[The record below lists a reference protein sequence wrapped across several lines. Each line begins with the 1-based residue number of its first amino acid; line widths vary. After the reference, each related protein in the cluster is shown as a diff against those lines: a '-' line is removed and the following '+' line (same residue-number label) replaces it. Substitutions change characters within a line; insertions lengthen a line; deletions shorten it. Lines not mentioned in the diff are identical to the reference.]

1 MVARPGSSFEA
12 AAAADPTP
20 EPYPDAHKEIPYKPI
35 DMRVPGGPDALVHPC
50 GAFNPEPPF
59 MGVSPLSFTVARP
72 NGNPL
77 CNGAYGDPSVWQHD
91 GHTYVASAY
100 FSSVGA
106 FHIWNVDDPYNPQY
120 LTTQY
125 ITGGGSTLTSF
136 AFKQGNTRYL
146 SVSTRGSNCGWHV
159 YDVTNPASPVFVTRE
174 VGTDWC
180 IVHEHFVSTD
190 ANGDADYAW
199 LAMSGESGSGDKM
212 VVLDL
217 ANIQDPVQ
225 TGKYERPDRASF
237 IHDITVIGNRVF
249 SSHWLGGLIIH
260 DKMTLAHNIDP
271 LPLNPVDSIRPAGFQ
286 VHHSWTTTDGNFVF
300 IEDEFLNG
308 SNQEKVK
315 YYNITDINNPV
326 YVGGIIGNG
335 IASTAQAHN
344 LKVLNLAPGIDQLF
358 VAWYRAGSRGY
369 LVNTQT
375 PGQITVTENIR
386 HEYRTSAG
394 SGFGGA
400 WGMDY
405 FPCTLRGQQYTC
417 VVTADYERHGII
429 IDALGEHD
437 RLDPYE
443 PDVPVVTNTAVSGC
457 EVTITGTAR
466 DYYSGI
472 AAVEGSVNGGPWL
485 PATGTDNWT
494 FTFTASGNGQQSVVI
509 RARDNGDPANT
520 RSTSPINVD
529 VTTCGS
535 GGTATVPVPTVTSIL
550 PSATIVP
557 ATMTRM
563 PSSTVV
569 VPTVTLPAASAT
581 SVPATGTSVAATAT
595 AGGATSTAPAA
606 TSTVMMPTATACT
619 ITFTDVPPTNTFYAA
634 IRCLACRG
642 VISGYADGTFRPNA
656 PATRGQIAKI
666 VSNAAGFNDPATGQR
681 YEDVQ
686 STNTFYEWIERLS
699 SRSIIG
705 GYPCGQR
712 PTEPCNPPENRP
724 YFRPFENAT
733 RGQVSKIVS
742 NAAGFTEPMTGQF
755 YADVEE
761 SNPFYVEI
769 MRLTTR
775 GAMSGY
781 QCGGPGEPC
790 DPQNRPYFRWGSN
803 ITRGQ
808 LAQII
813 QRIFYPNC
821 QTP

>member
-50 GAFNPEPPF
+50 GQFNPEPPF

-91 GHTYVASAY
+91 GHTYIASAY

-120 LTTQY
+120 LNTTY

-136 AFKQGNTRYL
+136 AFKQGNTQYL

-159 YDVTNPASPVFVTRE
+159 YDVTNPASPVFVTRKI
-174 VGTDWC
+174 GGDWC
-180 IVHEHFVSTD
+180 IVHEHYVSND
-190 ANGDADYAW
+190 ASGNADFAW
-199 LAMSGESGSGDKM
+199 LAMSGESGSGDKIVIM
-212 VVLDL
+212 DLRNGVVN
-217 ANIQDPVQ
+217 ATESNR
-225 TGKYERPDRASF
+225 YERPDGASF
-237 IHDITVIGNRVF
+237 IHDVTVRGDRVLVA
-249 SSHWLGGLIIH
+249 HWLGGALIF
-260 DKMTLAHNIDP
+260 DKMALATVP
-271 LPLNPVDSIRPAGFQ
+271 GTAPLNPINSIRPAGFQ
-286 VHHSWTTTDGNFVF
+286 VHHAWTTTDGNYIF

-315 YYNITDINNPV
+315 YYNISDINNPV

-344 LKVLNLAPGIDQLF
+344 LKILNLEPGLDQLF
-358 VAWYRAGSRGY
+358 IAWYKAGSRGY
-369 LVNTQT
+369 LVDTRT

-394 SGFGGA
+394 TGFGGA

-429 IDALGEHD
+429 IDALGVHN

-443 PDVPVVTNTAVSGC
+443 PDVPVVTNTTVTDC
-457 EVTITGTAR
+457 QITITGTAR

-472 AAVEGSVNGGPWL
+472 AAVEGSVNGGPWM

-494 FTFTASGNGQQSVVI
+494 FNYTATENGQYSVVI
-509 RARDNGDPANT
+509 RARDNGEPANT

-529 VTTCGS
+529 VTSCS
-535 GGTATVPVPTVTSIL
+535 GVLTPTAPAATRTATTVPP
-550 PSATIVP
+550 
-557 ATMTRM
+557 TMTQM
-563 PSSTVV
+563 PSNTSV
-569 VPTVTLPAASAT
+569 VPSAT
-581 SVPATGTSVAATAT
+581 SVPATSTSVPATSTSVAATST
-595 AGGATSTAPAA
+595 AG
-606 TSTVMMPTATACT
+606 VPTATACA
-619 ITFTDVPPTNTFYAA
+619 IMFSDVPPTETFYTAV
-634 IRCLACRG
+634 RCLTCRG
-642 VISGYADGTFRPNA
+642 VMSGYADGTFRPYTN
-656 PATRGQIAKI
+656 ATRGQISKM
-666 VSNAAGFNDPATGQR
+666 VSNAAGFNEPVSGQR
-681 YEDVQ
+681 FEDVQ
-686 STNTFYEWIERLS
+686 PTNTFYEFIERLAN
-699 SRSIIG
+699 RGHMG

-712 PTEPCNPPENRP
+712 PEEPCGLANRP

-742 NAAGFTEPMTGQF
+742 NSAGYNEPMTGQF
-755 YADVEE
+755 YADVDE

-781 QCGGPGEPC
+781 ACGSPGEPC
-790 DPQNRPYFRWGSN
+790 DGQNRPYFRWGNN

-813 QRIFYPNC
+813 QRIFFPNC